1 MHIEMLTGEI
11 SVIPRRL
18 DLGGGRTVTMR
29 IMCSIRG
36 WKRRF
41 EGVRRV
47 DEGVRIDVDGL
58 LLSSGSSSGLLLSPV
73 QLLCALLYGR
83 IGVCV
88 MQLTNECKRALSG
101 RFILS
106 KFQREEP
113 ILESEYGHLRRQ
125 CPSDIEASANSCTDR
140 TTSLDR

>member
-47 DEGVRIDVDGL
+47 DEGVRIDVNGL
-58 LLSSGSSSGLLLSPV
+58 LLSSGSMAGSTFVRASLWEKRGLCNAAH
-73 QLLCALLYGR
+73 Q
-83 IGVCV
+83 
-88 MQLTNECKRALSG
+88 
-101 RFILS
+101 
-106 KFQREEP
+106 
-113 ILESEYGHLRRQ
+113 
-125 CPSDIEASANSCTDR
+125 
-140 TTSLDR
+140 